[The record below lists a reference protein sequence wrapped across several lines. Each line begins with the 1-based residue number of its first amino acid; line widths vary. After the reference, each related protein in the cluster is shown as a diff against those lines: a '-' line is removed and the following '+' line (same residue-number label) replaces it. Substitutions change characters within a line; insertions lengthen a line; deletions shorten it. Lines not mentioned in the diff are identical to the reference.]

1 MGNRSPPAIIFV
13 GRSNVGKSSLI
24 RLLTGKKVRIGRR
37 PGTTLTPSVYE
48 LEDLSL
54 IDMPGFGFMG
64 GISKE
69 SQEKIKTTIVQYI
82 EKNRKNFLF
91 AVEVLDAKAFPDIVE
106 RWYKRGEI
114 PIDIEMFDFL
124 RELGLDPIVVAN
136 KIDKI
141 KLENRDQQL
150 NKICEFLGLAL
161 PWRQWLDIIVPLSAK
176 TGEGYQH
183 LRTVIRQRLKKLNK
197 EVLMKNFK

>member
-37 PGTTLTPSVYE
+37 PGTTLKPSVYE

-54 IDMPGFGFMG
+54 IDMPGFGFME

-69 SQEKIKTTIVQYI
+69 RQEKIKTTIVQYI

-91 AVEVLDAKAFPDIVE
+91 AVEVLDAKAFPEIVE

-124 RELGLDPIVVAN
+124 RELGLNPIVVAN
-136 KIDKI
+136 KVDKI
-141 KLENRDQQL
+141 GDRDQQL
-150 NKICEFLGLAL
+150 NKICELLGLAL
-161 PWRQWLDIIVPLSAK
+161 PWRQWLDTIVPLSAK

-183 LRTVIRQRLKKLNK
+183 LRTVIRLRLKELNK
-197 EVLMKNFK
+197 EKLIKNFR